1 MEEFVQSGRLTDV
14 ILTVMAVEVLVVGYF
29 LWRRNQGI
37 GVVSFVASLLS
48 GASLVL
54 ALRAALTDAG
64 WQYVALYVIAS
75 LLAHLAEI
83 AIRLL
88 LARHSSS
95 QT

>member
-1 MEEFVQSGRLTDV
+1 MEDFVQSGRLTNV
-14 ILTVMAVEVLVVGYF
+14 ILVIMAVELAVFSFF
-29 LWRRNQGI
+29 LWRRNQGL
-37 GVVSFVASLLS
+37 GLLSFVASMLS

-64 WQYVALYVIAS
+64 WFYVALYISAS

-88 LARHSSS
+88 TARDTSS
-95 QT
+95 QP